1 MRYTL
6 IHMDTSQSTPAPRTR
21 IVYIEDEPFFG
32 GTMSRLLSEAGY
44 TTMVAAD
51 GEEGLA
57 MVAKEKPD
65 LVLLDLVLPKV
76 DGKEVLKRIKSDPAT
91 KNIPVFVL
99 SNLSADADQRETVAL
114 GAAGFFVK
122 AMTLPSAIVEAIKRE
137 LG

>member
-1 MRYTL
+1 
-6 IHMDTSQSTPAPRTR
+6 MDTSQSTPAPRTR

-44 TTMVAAD
+44 TTTVAAD

>member
-1 MRYTL
+1 
-6 IHMDTSQSTPAPRTR
+6 MDTSQSTPAPRTP

-44 TTMVAAD
+44 TTTVAAD

>member
-1 MRYTL
+1 
-6 IHMDTSQSTPAPRTR
+6 MDTPQSTPAPRTR

>member
-1 MRYTL
+1 
-6 IHMDTSQSTPAPRTR
+6 MDTSQSTPAPRTR

>member
-1 MRYTL
+1 
-6 IHMDTSQSTPAPRTR
+6 
-21 IVYIEDEPFFG
+21 
-32 GTMSRLLSEAGY
+32 
-44 TTMVAAD
+44 
-51 GEEGLA
+51 

>member
-1 MRYTL
+1 
-6 IHMDTSQSTPAPRTR
+6 MDTPQSTPAPRTR

-44 TTMVAAD
+44 TTTVAAD

>member
-1 MRYTL
+1 MEETTN
-6 IHMDTSQSTPAPRTR
+6 TSNRIR
-21 IVYIEDEPFFG
+21 IVYIEDEPFFA

-44 TTMVAAD
+44 ATAVATD
-51 GEEGLA
+51 GESGLA
-57 MVAKEKPD
+57 LVAKEKPD

-76 DGKEVLKRIKSDPAT
+76 DGKEVLKKIKNDPAT
-91 KNIPVFVL
+91 HNIPVFVL

-122 AMTLPSAIVEAIKRE
+122 AMTLPSAIVDAVKKQ

>member
-1 MRYTL
+1 
-6 IHMDTSQSTPAPRTR
+6 MDASQSTPAPRTR

-44 TTMVAAD
+44 TTTVAAD